1 MKIDVGTVQ
10 QQLNSENNELSNS
23 MQSTYE
29 VLPDILEFIR
39 DRELSG
45 MAYNQFKGH
54 MADVTQSL
62 VQAIVGSNGTTL
74 DQSTVNN
81 VGEMY
86 QESKAFIDEMLSKM
100 GNS

>member
-45 MAYNQFKGH
+45 
-54 MADVTQSL
+54 
-62 VQAIVGSNGTTL
+62 
-74 DQSTVNN
+74 
-81 VGEMY
+81 
-86 QESKAFIDEMLSKM
+86 IDSREYRV
-100 GNS
+100 

>member
-45 MAYNQFKGH
+45 MAYNEFKGH
-54 MADVTQSL
+54 MVDVTQSL
-62 VQAIVGSNGTTL
+62 VKAICCIPETITT
-74 DQSTVNN
+74 S
-81 VGEMY
+81 
-86 QESKAFIDEMLSKM
+86 
-100 GNS
+100 